1 MKKIAMLLCAALMIS
16 MLASCGKDNPEPAG
30 DTSSAASTGASQT
43 TSMPSTPAE
52 IYGHNMQ
59 IDESAISLKQFET
72 PAAGSKIATIKTSLG
87 DIKIALYPD
96 EAPKAV
102 ENFIALAEKGYY
114 NGLKFYEVV
123 PGVRVTTGDPNND
136 GTGGDSNAGGVP
148 NQNTSRFFI
157 VQNSEITTELADEML
172 DGGFPESVVQKYL
185 DVGGVPN
192 YDFRDTVFGQVIEG
206 MDVVEK
212 IAAVERDGENKPKED
227 IAITSVEISEM

>member
-87 DIKIALYPD
+87 DIKIAL
-96 EAPKAV
+96 
-102 ENFIALAEKGYY
+102 
-114 NGLKFYEVV
+114 
-123 PGVRVTTGDPNND
+123 
-136 GTGGDSNAGGVP
+136 
-148 NQNTSRFFI
+148 
-157 VQNSEITTELADEML
+157 
-172 DGGFPESVVQKYL
+172 
-185 DVGGVPN
+185 
-192 YDFRDTVFGQVIEG
+192 
-206 MDVVEK
+206 
-212 IAAVERDGENKPKED
+212 
-227 IAITSVEISEM
+227 

>member
-87 DIKIALYPD
+87 DIKIARVCPAIKGVLKLQGIDCGNCIKPFQPLKTADYD
-96 EAPKAV
+96 KLEK
-102 ENFIALAEKGYY
+102 ALADLY
-114 NGLKFYEVV
+114 
-123 PGVRVTTGDPNND
+123 
-136 GTGGDSNAGGVP
+136 
-148 NQNTSRFFI
+148 
-157 VQNSEITTELADEML
+157 
-172 DGGFPESVVQKYL
+172 
-185 DVGGVPN
+185 
-192 YDFRDTVFGQVIEG
+192 
-206 MDVVEK
+206 
-212 IAAVERDGENKPKED
+212 DGEP
-227 IAITSVEISEM
+227 A